1 MDTALSMEEG
11 NPLESIPGDEGIL
24 DLGMTEK
31 ARAARQRRMKGIGK
45 VDNAETEQDR
55 IRILRSQ
62 RLLTSLRETGEEIKY
77 VEIPSIES
85 KQEIEPSSVAPEP
98 TYEYDPPDT
107 KRMNVE
113 EKRRQLEL
121 EKEAFEKMKRHHAEL
136 ELEIQ
141 NQPTYDV
148 DDTIDT
154 TQSSERKFLTF
165 EDVKGII
172 HESRI
177 LSCVSDN
184 QAIEDIDDGDDLVLE
199 EENILAKLKGSL
211 KESLELLRQPK
222 DTMPTEISFS
232 AEAGEQISSQI
243 SFLDKQDEELG
254 SHISFLGKQDE
265 EPIADDDEPL
275 KPIREEGNDQAATLN
290 TDDDDDTNKDK
301 LPTNQEEELGQGNDQ
316 AATLNTDDDDDTIKD
331 KLPTTQEE
339 ELGQG
344 NDQAATL
351 NTDDDD
357 DTIKDKLPTTQEEEF
372 GQLKMLERKVS
383 EVVKLQVQKE
393 ELHKKENRKKA
404 EAQKREEEGINY
416 LRQKSQTRQQ
426 LEEAAKLN
434 AQQQEA
440 AKWQASQTENEAQTR
455 AAPNRDVNVI
465 QERKSTTLM
474 KLTQPLR
481 RVLTNLYPVAGN
493 EITLE
498 EYEEQASAFSRRLLR
513 ITVYYIANSWI
524 SCHSL
529 GPPTYI

>member
-113 EKRRQLEL
+113 EKRLQLEL

-275 KPIREEGNDQAATLN
+275 KPIREE
-290 TDDDDDTNKDK
+290 
-301 LPTNQEEELGQGNDQ
+301 GNDQ